1 MIYDVFGHG
10 QYVKHALMKDESSG
24 CLADAV
30 TSFKS
35 ASPTWEKV
43 RAIIVDK
50 YFGEIALLQT
60 QFPGARILLCVFHVV
75 KYLRGEITKHEYG
88 GFLQKAEPSAS
99 FLHFEPLLAKCG
111 AIPIWFC
118 YS

>member
-1 MIYDVFGHG
+1 MIYDVFGHVSLYVSFEG

-35 ASPTWEKV
+35 ASPTWEKA

-50 YFGEIALLQT
+50 YFGEISLLQT

-88 GFLQKAEPSAS
+88 GLI
-99 FLHFEPLLAKCG
+99 AKR
-111 AIPIWFC
+111 WRMLFT
-118 YS
+118 